1 MSHSSGFF
9 LVPKPLDAHLW
20 RTMKKLIAFQ
30 LRRLGSVVLLMA
42 CFWAARSQAQGVAG
56 SPTNGPAASGVIPKA
71 AVLQGGWRPLLDEK
85 LSSWELWMGVPRRTV
100 VGLPEGTP
108 TSATGHDGTPLG
120 LNNDP
125 RHVFSIRMEEGE
137 PVLYITGEILG
148 GLTTLETFSNY
159 HLRAQIKWE
168 PNQRDHTV
176 TGILYHCTGPH
187 GVFWKAWKR
196 CFKFQVT
203 EKDMGDLYALGGT
216 CAEVRVLHPAKLWLY
231 DPAGEPKKFAEGKL
245 PGAVG
250 ANRAVHLPGD
260 FEKPPGEWNTLE
272 LYTLGRTAVHVV
284 NGHVAL
290 VVQNASTIEG
300 PEHTET
306 PLSAGQ
312 LQIQSEGGEACYRR
326 VEIEP
331 ITELPAPIKQ
341 AAGL

>member
-1 MSHSSGFF
+1 MQ
-9 LVPKPLDAHLW
+9 
-20 RTMKKLIAFQ
+20 KLIVLR
-30 LRRLGSVVLLMA
+30 LRRLGSVALLVA
-42 CFWAARSQAQGVAG
+42 CFWPARSQAQGVAG
-56 SPTNGPAASGVIPKA
+56 SPTNGPTASGVIPKP
-71 AVLQGGWRPLLDEK
+71 AVLQAGWRPLLDEK
-85 LSSWELWMGVPRRTV
+85 LTSWELWMGVPHRTV

-108 TSATGHDGTPLG
+108 TSATGHEGTPLG

-125 RHVFSIRMEEGE
+125 KHVFSMRMEEGE
-137 PVLYITGEILG
+137 PVLYITGEIFG

-159 HLRAQIKWE
+159 HLRAQIKWGQRKWE
-168 PNQRDHTV
+168 PNLRIPRDN
-176 TGILYHCTGPH
+176 GILYHCTGPH
-187 GVFWKAWKR
+187 GVFWKVWKR
-196 CFKFQVT
+196 SLEFQVA

-216 CAEVRVLHPAKLWLY
+216 CAEVRVVHPAKLWVY
-231 DPAGEPKKFAEGKL
+231 DPAGEPKKFTESKL
-245 PGAVG
+245 PGAIG

-260 FEKPPGEWNTLE
+260 FEKPLGEWNTLE

-284 NGHVAL
+284 NGHVVL

-312 LQIQSEGGEACYRR
+312 LQIQSEGAETYYRR

-331 ITELPAPIKQ
+331 ITELPAQVKQ